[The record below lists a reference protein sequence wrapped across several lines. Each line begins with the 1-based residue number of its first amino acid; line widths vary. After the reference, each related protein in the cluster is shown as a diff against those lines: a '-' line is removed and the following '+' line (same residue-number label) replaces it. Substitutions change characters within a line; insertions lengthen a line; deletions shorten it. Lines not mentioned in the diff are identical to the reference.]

1 MGEHVLERHPAA
13 RGHADEMKARDAQM
27 IHELLE
33 LRVRVATRRAR
44 RRRPALTDA
53 VVGDEAITGARER
66 FDLVLEQQAVAA
78 AGVQEHDGLALAAR
92 IEIEHAADRQIRVP
106 FRRSRR

>member
-13 RGHADEMKARDAQM
+13 CGHADEMNARDAQM

-44 RRRPALTDA
+44 GRRPALTDA

-66 FDLVLEQQAVAA
+66 FDLVLEQ
-78 AGVQEHDGLALAAR
+78 
-92 IEIEHAADRQIRVP
+92 
-106 FRRSRR
+106 